1 MLSPDTLKELGALVG
16 FDELVRVVTMQAIL
30 HTTKPVI
37 KLEDPGAFDRKC
49 KRKFARLLGE
59 DDQSAQRAMAILM
72 VCEEFELKK
81 TLQGLG
87 GCVEVPLKDL
97 LDSAGIAPIAQAF
110 AKRAGMKP

>member
-1 MLSPDTLKELGALVG
+1 MLKQDTLKELGALVG
-16 FDELVRVVTMQAIL
+16 FEELVRVVTMQAIL

-59 DDQSAQRAMAILM
+59 DDQSAQRAMAMLM
-72 VCEEFELKK
+72 VCEEFELKR

-87 GCVEVPLKDL
+87 GCVEVPLEDL
-97 LDSAGIAPIAQAF
+97 LGAAGITPIAQTS

>member
-1 MLSPDTLKELGALVG
+1 MLNTDTLKELESLAG
-16 FDELVRVVTMQAIL
+16 FEELVRVVTIQAIL

-37 KLEDPGAFDRKC
+37 KLDDPGAFDRKC

-87 GCVEVPLKDL
+87 GCVEVPLEVL
-97 LDSAGIAPIAQAF
+97 LNAAGIDHRIPESTT
-110 AKRAGMKP
+110 RAGMRP